1 MFHVLCARFPSAQG
15 VPHSPGADPS
25 ATQQCF
31 SPHYFAQGT
40 PQLAISG
47 HWVRISHLYLMSQEH
62 RVGFVAR
69 LSCQGLLE
77 LGRYCVRYFLY
88 APYKLVRELA
98 EQPQHLGG
106 SAQHQSPSH
115 LGVVIVIITQVNPRP
130 SLANPEGFTPGSK
143 ATAAIKTQLRGGEAL
158 QPAWDCSVVPGP
170 LLELRSLGAPGWSL
184 TPPAPS
190 QSQSGWILLLSTLC
204 AGPGEQG
211 VSGHPR
217 LVHSWCLCC
226 ENTQSPGQR

>member
-1 MFHVLCARFPSAQG
+1 M
-15 VPHSPGADPS
+15 
-25 ATQQCF
+25 
-31 SPHYFAQGT
+31 
-40 PQLAISG
+40 
-47 HWVRISHLYLMSQEH
+47 RISHLYLRSQEH

-69 LSCQGLLE
+69 LSGQGLLE
-77 LGRYCVRYFLY
+77 LGIYCVKYFLY
-88 APYKLVRELA
+88 APYKLVWGLA

-143 ATAAIKTQLRGGEAL
+143 ATTAIKTQLRGGGAL
-158 QPAWDCSVVPGP
+158 KPAWDCSVVSGP
-170 LLELRSLGAPGWSL
+170 LLELRSLGVPGWSL

-190 QSQSGWILLLSTLC
+190 QNRGQSQPGWILLLSTLC

-211 VSGHPR
+211 VCGHPR
-217 LVHSWCLCC
+217 LAQGWCLCC
-226 ENTQSPGQR
+226 ENI